1 MSTAW
6 RWKCEVC
13 ADEFM
18 LSLEKIP
25 APCRR
30 CGGEWFLKVGEN
42 DDYAFAE
49 TGPDR
54 PGKDPATLSGGAKAI

>member
-30 CGGEWFLKVGEN
+30 CGGQWFRKVGES
-42 DDYAFAE
+42 DD
-49 TGPDR
+49 DSS
-54 PGKDPATLSGGAKAI
+54 SGRESARRRDG

>member
-1 MSTAW
+1 
-6 RWKCEVC
+6 VC

-30 CGGEWFLKVGEN
+30 CGGQWFLKVGESE
-42 DDYAFAE
+42 DDSL
-49 TGPDR
+49 
-54 PGKDPATLSGGAKAI
+54 PGRESPKRRDD